1 VANAWGGAMLL
12 KMRRD
17 GEVGRGGGFSL
28 TKRTVGS
35 CPGRHVVE
43 CTKFVVGFT
52 TYVTV
57 ARIFGV
63 GSTCSVARTLVGAHG
78 DGRGGKSGGDDDF
91 LEHIEF

>member
-1 VANAWGGAMLL
+1 MGGGDVVENAH
-12 KMRRD
+12 D
-17 GEVGRGGGFSL
+17 GEGGGGGGFSL

-52 TYVTV
+52 TYVTD

-78 DGRGGKSGGDDDF
+78 DGRGGKSGGDED
-91 LEHIEF
+91 L

>member
-1 VANAWGGAMLL
+1 MLNPRAAVANAWGGAMLL

-35 CPGRHVVE
+35 CPGRHVVK

-52 TYVTV
+52 TYVTE

-63 GSTCSVARTLVGAHG
+63 GTTCSVTRTLVGAHG
-78 DGRGGKSGGDDDF
+78 DGRGGKSA
-91 LEHIEF
+91 EE